1 MNQVRDG
8 RYARSRPTVVR
19 VTIVHGRDKI
29 MLIKRPVLGLL
40 ALVALAYTAL
50 MPDPAHAQTPDEIIK
65 RGKVVI
71 AVDTTVP
78 PYGMLDANNQPAGID
93 VDVANLIGKN
103 LKVPVEL
110 VTVNSPGRIPALL
123 SNRVDM
129 VVAIFSITAERAL
142 QVSFSIPYAGQSAV
156 LIASRS
162 TSIKGPDDLKGLK
175 VGVTRGALEDGA
187 LTQMNPAGMTL
198 LRFDDGPSVAQALLS
213 GQIDAM
219 GGGDYGEIY
228 LRKGAKGEEYEQKFP
243 LRAAH
248 FGIGIRRGNPE
259 LLQWL
264 NTFVYQIKNSGELD
278 AIS

>member
-1 MNQVRDG
+1 MR
-8 RYARSRPTVVR
+8 R
-19 VTIVHGRDKI
+19 I
-29 MLIKRPVLGLL
+29 MKSLL
-40 ALVALAYTAL
+40 ALTAIAVVSL
-50 MPDPAHAQTPDEIIK
+50 STDPGSAQTVDEIIK

-71 AVDTTVP
+71 AIDTTVP
-78 PYGMLDANNQPAGID
+78 PYGMLDTNNQPTGID
-93 VDVANLIGKN
+93 VEVANLIGKN
-103 LKVPVEL
+103 LKVPVEF

-156 LIASRS
+156 LIAPKTS
-162 TSIKGPDDLKGLK
+162 SIKGPDDLKTLK

-187 LTQMNPAGMTL
+187 LTQMNPPGMNL
-198 LRFDDGPSVAQALLS
+198 LRFDDGPSVAQAMLS

-228 LRKGAKGEEYEQKFP
+228 LRKGARGEEYEQKFP

-248 FGIGIRRGNPE
+248 FGIGIRRGNPD

-278 AIS
+278 AISRKFRGGQPMIPLPVF

>member
-1 MNQVRDG
+1 MGMRG
-8 RYARSRPTVVR
+8 
-19 VTIVHGRDKI
+19 I
-29 MLIKRPVLGLL
+29 MKSML
-40 ALVALAYTAL
+40 ALTAMAIAVL
-50 MPDPAHAQTPDEIIK
+50 SAAPGEAQTVDEIIK

-78 PYGMLDANNQPAGID
+78 PYGMLDASNQPSGID
-93 VDVANLIGKN
+93 VEVANLIGKN
-103 LKVPVEL
+103 LKVPVEF

-156 LIASRS
+156 LIAPK
-162 TSIKGPDDLKGLK
+162 TTNIKGPEDLKGLK

-187 LTQMNPAGMTL
+187 LTQLNPSGMTM
-198 LRFDDGPSVAQALLS
+198 LRFDDGPSVAQAMLS

-248 FGIGIRRGNPE
+248 FGIGVRRGNPD

-278 AIS
+278 AISRKYRNGQPMIPLPVF